1 MGINAVS
8 RSMEKDEIAC
18 CLIAEDVANCM
29 IAKHLLLMAF
39 ANKIPVIILSDMR
52 LVTKCIIGFS
62 SAALGLK
69 VCNLLIKNK
78 IFLPVLKIETKYL

>member
-29 IAKHLLLMAF
+29 IAKHLLLMAL

-69 VCNLLIKNK
+69 VCNFLIKNK
-78 IFLPVLKIETKYL
+78 IFCSFKN